1 MVGATGFND
10 SAPHRNS
17 ALKRKKSASLRKY
30 NQQKTVQQPPTTLG
44 NMILKVFNSPSKKGY
59 AAPRINS
66 QIHQQMLIYGG
77 NPLSN
82 YTTGARNSSAKL
94 TQNDSARRPN
104 NYNSRS
110 AKRGTAITQISACL
124 QMSNTQFC
132 NKNSRTLES
141 TYVKTSEKI
150 STNKT

>member
-1 MVGATGFND
+1 
-10 SAPHRNS
+10 
-17 ALKRKKSASLRKY
+17 
-30 NQQKTVQQPPTTLG
+30 
-44 NMILKVFNSPSKKGY
+44 
-59 AAPRINS
+59 
-66 QIHQQMLIYGG
+66 MLIYGG
-77 NPLSN
+77 VPLSN

-104 NYNSRS
+104 NDNSRS
-110 AKRGTAITQISACL
+110 AKRGTAITQISACYGAEKL

-141 TYVKTSEKI
+141 THVKTSEKI